1 MPPTKWRPTRSLREG
16 AAWPRRGVSGLQP
29 KTGRGRSAAPG
40 FNVHTKIA
48 PSPPST
54 RRRRSERAS
63 ALHAERRSA
72 PADAGKV
79 SMAPRRNGRGLW
91 GYAPACCGR
100 LCQSVPSSTLAVRAC
115 TSRRTV
121 HRHAT
126 RPCLWNFHAT
136 HQARRHNLRQEAF
149 SLVVGGL
156 ALPASGRKPVKPTR
170 GDAESATSPFGS
182 GRPVRPW
189 LVVNPGEGMAT
200 PWASWP
206 QPSSENNFPAAA
218 RLPRGTNFFRFQV
231 LHGVATAARCGQPI
245 PRRPDHNKDA
255 LARPCSTRK
264 EKHHG

>member
-1 MPPTKWRPTRSLREG
+1 MAVL
-16 AAWPRRGVSGLQP
+16 
-29 KTGRGRSAAPG
+29 
-40 FNVHTKIA
+40 
-48 PSPPST
+48 T
-54 RRRRSERAS
+54 RRRALGLRPIPAMPSRPFGFNSSRLRAYV
-63 ALHAERRSA
+63 AARSA
-72 PADAGKV
+72 CGEDGA
-79 SMAPRRNGRGLW
+79 RRNGRGA
-91 GYAPACCGR
+91 GCYALACCGR

-126 RPCLWNFHAT
+126 RPRYGASTPRLKHV
-136 HQARRHNLRQEAF
+136 RRNLRHEAF
-149 SLVVGGL
+149 SLVVGVL
-156 ALPASGRKPVKPTR
+156 ALPVSGRKLWKPSR

-189 LVVNPGEGMAT
+189 LVVNPGEGTAV

-218 RLPRGTNFFRFQV
+218 RLPRAANSFRFQV
-231 LHGVATAARCGQPI
+231 LHGVATAARCGQLI

>member
-1 MPPTKWRPTRSLREG
+1 MPPTKWRPTHSPREG
-16 AAWPRRGVSGLQP
+16 AAWPRRGAPGLQP
-29 KTGRGRSAAPG
+29 KPGAVGLPRPVSTSTARSRGRRLRSGGDGAPAS
-40 FNVHTKIA
+40 VLRA
-48 PSPPST
+48 V
-54 RRRRSERAS
+54 RRSVS
-63 ALHAERRSA
+63 AG
-72 PADAGKV
+72 AGMV

-100 LCQSVPSSTLAVRAC
+100 LCQGVPSSTLAVRAS
-115 TSRRTV
+115 TSRRAV
-121 HRHAT
+121 HRHAA

-136 HQARRHNLRQEAF
+136 PQAHHRNLRQGAF
-149 SLVVGGL
+149 SLVVGVL
-156 ALPASGRKPVKPTR
+156 ALPASGRKPVKPSR

-189 LVVNPGEGMAT
+189 LVVNPGEGTAA

-206 QPSSENNFPAAA
+206 QPFSENNFPAAA
-218 RLPRGTNFFRFQV
+218 RLPRGTNSFRFQV

>member
-1 MPPTKWRPTRSLREG
+1 MCRRIFGLRPVLLLPSRLFGFNPSRLRADAFFRGGGARPKPATRSLAPLEHCRTG
-16 AAWPRRGVSGLQP
+16 TAGLA
-29 KTGRGRSAAPG
+29 R
-40 FNVHTKIA
+40 
-48 PSPPST
+48 
-54 RRRRSERAS
+54 
-63 ALHAERRSA
+63 L
-72 PADAGKV
+72 
-79 SMAPRRNGRGLW
+79 APRRTGRGLW

-136 HQARRHNLRQEAF
+136 PQARRHNLRQEAF
-149 SLVVGGL
+149 SLVVGVL
-156 ALPASGRKPVKPTR
+156 ALPASGRKPVKPSR

-189 LVVNPGEGMAT
+189 LVVNPGEGTAA

-206 QPSSENNFPAAA
+206 QPFSENNFPAAA